1 MAASIHRQIR
11 DAVAAA
17 LEGAFADEGVDVT
30 VLPVDSPNPR
40 LSDFPAVQV
49 WPAGDPQVRGGTN
62 ARDDIAYPVAVG
74 LYTVTADPDTTAAG
88 NDPPGLHPSDFHQ
101 LTRRL
106 FHNRRALAADG
117 IGGVHLLPQE
127 WDGQPPVM
135 DTVSPDA
142 IDQLRAAVTIT
153 VTAREPRGL

>member
-1 MAASIHRQIR
+1 MAASTHRLLR

-17 LEGAFADEGVDVT
+17 LATAFADEGVVVN
-30 VLPVDSPNPR
+30 VLALDGPNPR

-49 WPAGDPQVRGGTN
+49 WLGGPEQVRGGTN
-62 ARDDIAYPVAVG
+62 ARDDIAYPVGVG
-74 LYTVTADPDTTAAG
+74 LYTVTADPDTSEAG
-88 NDPPGLHPSDFHQ
+88 NEPPGLHPSDFFR

-106 FHNRRALAADG
+106 FHNRRALDDPA
-117 IGGVHLLPQE
+117 GVSLFPQE